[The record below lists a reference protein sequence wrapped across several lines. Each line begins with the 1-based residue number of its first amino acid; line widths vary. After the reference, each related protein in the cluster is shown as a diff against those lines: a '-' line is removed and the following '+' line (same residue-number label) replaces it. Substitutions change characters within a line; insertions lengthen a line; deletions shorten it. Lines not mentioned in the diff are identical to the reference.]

1 MRELTART
9 FCRMC
14 FGRCSLLVTVE
25 NGRII
30 AVAADKDAPR
40 GRDSACAR
48 GLALPEILNHP
59 DRLLFPL
66 RRKGARGSGNWK
78 RVSWEEALDYI
89 AGKLRDLKQTIG
101 PECVALGMGDPKGM
115 EIAFAQRLASAF
127 GTPNITTPGHICH
140 MPGELASNYTF
151 GAPSHPDSENHPH
164 CIVVWGSN
172 PPHTRNGLS
181 PLERKSALSAGA
193 KLIVIDPRKTTP
205 ASRADVWLKPR
216 PGSDGILALGM
227 IKVIIEEQLYD
238 EGFVSSW
245 TVGFDRLV
253 EHVET
258 YSLKSVEEVTWI
270 HQERIREAARL
281 YAETRPAVIEWGNA
295 LDHTEKS
302 FQTCRAICILRAL
315 TGNLDVPGGE
325 ILTTPVPLSRSG
337 QFMLLRQFP
346 RKPDRMAGSE
356 FKLAARSAFIA
367 RQSLVKAILDEEPH
381 PVKAA
386 LFFGTNPLLSYPDAA
401 RTYQALMKLEFMVVA
416 DLFMTPTASLADVV
430 LPVSFI
436 GESDELCPYPA
447 AGGFILAYPR
457 IVEPPG
463 ECWPDIKIINQLAR
477 KLGLQDHFWADE
489 REALDFILEPSGLSF
504 EDLKERR
511 YLEGDKGYRKY
522 EESGFRT
529 PSGKVEI
536 YSGQLESLGYSP
548 LPLYRELCQSPA
560 LSEEYPLLLTNA
572 KERHFSHSAHR
583 NIAKLREMTPDPVVQ
598 LNPATARRLGVEEG
612 SWVFIETPKG
622 KIRQKLLL
630 DEALDPRVVVAS
642 YGWWFP
648 EKRASELFDWR
659 KSNINIITDSAPPY
673 DPAIGSLN
681 LRGIP
686 CRVVGDLADR
696 MP

>member
-1 MRELTART
+1 M
-9 FCRMC
+9 
-14 FGRCSLLVTVE
+14 
-25 NGRII
+25 
-30 AVAADKDAPR
+30 
-40 GRDSACAR
+40 
-48 GLALPEILNHP
+48 
-59 DRLLFPL
+59 
-66 RRKGARGSGNWK
+66 
-78 RVSWEEALDYI
+78 
-89 AGKLRDLKQTIG
+89 
-101 PECVALGMGDPKGM
+101 
-115 EIAFAQRLASAF
+115 
-127 GTPNITTPGHICH
+127 
-140 MPGELASNYTF
+140 
-151 GAPSHPDSENHPH
+151 
-164 CIVVWGSN
+164 
-172 PPHTRNGLS
+172 
-181 PLERKSALSAGA
+181 
-193 KLIVIDPRKTTP
+193 DPRKTTP

-245 TVGFDRLV
+245 MVGFDRLA

-258 YSLKSVEEVTWI
+258 YCLKDVEEVTWI
-270 HQERIREAARL
+270 PQERIREVARL
-281 YAETRPAVIEWGNA
+281 YAETRPATIEWGNA

-315 TGNLDVPGGE
+315 TGNLDVAGGE

-346 RKPDRMAGSE
+346 RKPERMAGSE

-367 RQSLVKAILDEEPH
+367 RQSLVKAILDEQPY

-386 LFFGTNPLLSYPDAA
+386 LLFGTNPLLSYPDAA
-401 RTYQALMKLEFMVVA
+401 RTYQALMKLELMVVA

-430 LPVSFI
+430 LPVASI
-436 GESDELCPYPA
+436 GESDEIGPYPA
-447 AGGFILAYPR
+447 AGGIILAYPK

-463 ECWPDIKIINQLAR
+463 ECWPDIKIINQLGS
-477 KLGLQDHFWADE
+477 KLGLEDHFWADE
-489 REALDFILEPSGLSF
+489 REALDFILEPSGLTF

-511 YLEGDKGYRKY
+511 YLEG
-522 EESGFRT
+522 
-529 PSGKVEI
+529 
-536 YSGQLESLGYSP
+536 
-548 LPLYRELCQSPA
+548 
-560 LSEEYPLLLTNA
+560 EEYPLLLTNA

-583 NIAKLREMTPDPVVQ
+583 NIARLREMTPDPVVE

-622 KIRQKLLL
+622 KIKQKLLL

-648 EKRASELFDWR
+648 EKGASELFDWR

-673 DPAIGSLN
+673 DPAFGSLN